1 MKINVYG
8 GAKEIGGNKISVD
21 VSKTKIFL
29 DFGEPFNR
37 GEGIYSGLEFVDIR
51 EKLGLRD
58 YFEFKLLPEIKGIY
72 SEDALQFTNFKYSA
86 PEYSAVLISHIHSDH
101 FGDIGFVDE
110 NIPVYIGYGTNILNN
125 VFNEIYYTYKIEHSG
140 NIVEIKSGKEYK
152 IKNLKVIPVHVDHSI
167 PGAYGFIIKSD
178 EGNIAYTGDLRF
190 HGFRP
195 ELSYDFIKTAQK
207 HKIKVLITEGTRVKY
222 DIDKNYDNKLTETD
236 VEQKFYEIIKK
247 TEGPTFVHFSF
258 RNLDRVRSLYN
269 AAKKAKKILVAN
281 PNFFYTIDNARELI
295 KDLPETKKNQFLK
308 CFKKDGDVDDD
319 DRRERGYAKPYLENS
334 IDYKWIRKNSKD
346 VVVFLTASEL
356 SQIIDIQPK
365 KGSFIFSL
373 SQHYLEGEENED
385 YYECLM
391 YWMQHFGLDFYKVHC
406 SGHSD
411 EDGIKNLIKQIEPE
425 IVIPVHTEHPEK
437 FREFTKKV
445 IIPEKEKTIKI

>member
-207 HKIKVLITEGTRVKY
+207 HKIKV
-222 DIDKNYDNKLTETD
+222 
-236 VEQKFYEIIKK
+236 
-247 TEGPTFVHFSF
+247 
-258 RNLDRVRSLYN
+258 
-269 AAKKAKKILVAN
+269 
-281 PNFFYTIDNARELI
+281 
-295 KDLPETKKNQFLK
+295 
-308 CFKKDGDVDDD
+308 
-319 DRRERGYAKPYLENS
+319 
-334 IDYKWIRKNSKD
+334 
-346 VVVFLTASEL
+346 
-356 SQIIDIQPK
+356 
-365 KGSFIFSL
+365 
-373 SQHYLEGEENED
+373 
-385 YYECLM
+385 
-391 YWMQHFGLDFYKVHC
+391 
-406 SGHSD
+406 
-411 EDGIKNLIKQIEPE
+411 
-425 IVIPVHTEHPEK
+425 
-437 FREFTKKV
+437 
-445 IIPEKEKTIKI
+445 